1 MAIRFLAQQSS
12 EDIVHILAGRPIS
25 QWAMCGEKV
34 GHDWLVR
41 QEDVDLSSSML
52 DFCGG
57 CRRTLYRE
65 LRDESREFV
74 VEERKNES
82 AKTLWERLRA
92 PFVDAEPEKKPEQ
105 LP

>member
-12 EDIVHILAGRPIS
+12 EDIVHILGGRPIS
-25 QWAMCGEKV
+25 QWAMCGEKL

-41 QEDVDLSSSML
+41 QEDIDLSNSLL

-65 LRDESREFV
+65 LRDDSREFV
-74 VEERKNES
+74 VEARTGDS
-82 AKTLWERLRA
+82 TKTMWERLRA
-92 PFVDAEPEKKPEQ
+92 SFGDAEPENKAKR